1 MASKNA
7 RKRSNK
13 RIVYVSEK
21 GKTKHSSSIKRK
33 DAFFLEFDTTEWLK
47 QFDKKAEDFKGK
59 GGAFER
65 AVERITYLV
74 GQDFLVFM
82 SQHKFTGLTR
92 SSLTPQPNLY
102 WGDATFYKTVGTTTK
117 GKKGFTGH
125 EVKVDRTENS
135 LFVEFGFQIDQ
146 GGLPALFLD
155 IGRPGIKYSNGTVS
169 KEMKPSFFVY
179 YAVEKNI
186 HTFNKIFREEVMKE
200 LGGLI

>member
-1 MASKNA
+1 MASKTLSTRFVGRMA
-7 RKRSNK
+7 
-13 RIVYVSEK
+13 YVSEK

-33 DAFFLEFDTTEWLK
+33 DAFFLEFDTINWLK

-82 SQHKFTGLTR
+82 NQHKFSGNTIE
-92 SSLTPQPNLY
+92 SMTPHPNLY
-102 WGDATFYKTVGTTTK
+102 WGDAKVYKTVGTTTR

-135 LFVEFGFQIDQ
+135 LFVEYGFQLDS

-155 IGRPGIKYSNGTVS
+155 IGRPGIKYKNGTVS

-179 YAVEKNI
+179 YAVEKNLR
-186 HTFNKIFREEVMKE
+186 TFNKIFREEVMKE